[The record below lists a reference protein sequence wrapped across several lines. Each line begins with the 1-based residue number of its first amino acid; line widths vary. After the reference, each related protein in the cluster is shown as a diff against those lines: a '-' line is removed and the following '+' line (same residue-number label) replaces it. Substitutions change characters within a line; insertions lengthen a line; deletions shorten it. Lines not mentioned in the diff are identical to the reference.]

1 MGIASMGGSAAFRMM
16 TMLSSKFRKACS
28 NSFDGETLVATEA
41 GLRAIDEIKIG
52 DRVWAYNENAK
63 EKGLQEVVHLI
74 RGEGV
79 KALIDLQLT
88 SGETITAT
96 SEHPFYVP
104 DQDKWVDAGK
114 LTVNDVLQN
123 LQGGLTGVANT
134 KESTELATVFNLTV
148 ANDHT
153 YYVGH
158 TKVLVHNAGGCQFPE
173 INWDHILKGRF
184 KKSAFRGLHYLE
196 GGVLP
201 ADRYIMSK
209 RQGADGFYSATVFA
223 RNGVNRWKRKASS
236 GDNPLGRSTFF
247 PDHWSPIKVQ
257 SVINGALI
265 KTAGKTGTVRL
276 SDILQGASDMV
287 SIRVVVFGNKVE
299 SAFPVG
305 RNF

>member
-1 MGIASMGGSAAFRMM
+1 M
-16 TMLSSKFRKACS
+16 
-28 NSFDGETLVATEA
+28 ATES
-41 GLRAIDEIKIG
+41 GLRPIDEVNIG
-52 DRVWAYNENAK
+52 DNVWAYNEDTDHK
-63 EKGLQEVVHLI
+63 SLQEVVHLI
-74 RGEGV
+74 RGEGMKELV
-79 KALIDLQLT
+79 DLQLV

-96 SEHPFYVP
+96 SGHPFYLP
-104 DQDKWVDAGK
+104 NQDKWVEAGQ
-114 LTVNDVLQN
+114 LTLNSVLQN
-123 LQGGLTGVANT
+123 LHNGQ
-134 KESTELATVFNLTV
+134 TEITSLNPRSDLATVYNLTV

-153 YYVGH
+153 YYVGRSE
-158 TKVLVHNAGGCQFPE
+158 VLVHNAGGCQFPD

-201 ADRYIMSK
+201 VGKYIMSK
-209 RQGADGFYSATVFA
+209 NQGPDGFYSATVFA

-236 GDNPLGRSTFF
+236 SDNPLGRSTFF

-265 KTAGKTGTVRL
+265 KTGGKTGTVRL
-276 SDILQGASDMV
+276 SDILGGATDMV